1 VGRRVAILGLCLNAV
16 LTAQEPSAND
26 LYIRGRRAEREGHM
40 AEAYILYSQ
49 AAAKSPTNITYW
61 QRSQAVRTRA
71 ALEAKVAPPVEIF
84 GSDKAEDAD
93 DIPAAPEI
101 PIATPA
107 DVAETRKLLPPPEL
121 RPSPGKQ
128 SFDLNG
134 DAKALFEKVAK
145 SFGLDCLFDDD
156 YQAGRTLHFELGDAD
171 YRDALHGLEAAT
183 SSFIVPLSGKV
194 FLVVKDTPQ
203 KRTEREPVAAI
214 SLHLPEATNPQDFNS
229 IVTAVQQAFAIEK
242 VAFDT
247 QNNSVILRD
256 RVSKVMPA
264 RLMFEDLSKPRA
276 QVAIE
281 VRFLEVSRNDAI
293 TYGLDL
299 AKVFTVSP
307 LRQQYTL
314 AQLGHAMTSLSLY
327 GLTILSSSVVAEMS
341 KSSGQLLL
349 ESQLRSV
356 DGQTAN
362 FHIGD
367 RYPILTA
374 GYFGPSSF
382 QQGSNG
388 AQAYTPPPSFTFEDL
403 GLTLKLTPSVHGD
416 ESVGLDI
423 DAEFKVLAGGS
434 VNGIPVISSRL
445 LKNRAELR
453 FGEWAAVAGLLGTDQ
468 ARTLAGIAG
477 VARIPYLGP
486 LTSMHTRNSD
496 EQQVF
501 VLIRPRLITLPP
513 GIADTHTFRMGSDNR
528 PLTPL

>member
-1 VGRRVAILGLCLNAV
+1 
-16 LTAQEPSAND
+16 
-26 LYIRGRRAEREGHM
+26 
-40 AEAYILYSQ
+40 
-49 AAAKSPTNITYW
+49 
-61 QRSQAVRTRA
+61 
-71 ALEAKVAPPVEIF
+71 
-84 GSDKAEDAD
+84 
-93 DIPAAPEI
+93 
-101 PIATPA
+101 
-107 DVAETRKLLPPPEL
+107 
-121 RPSPGKQ
+121 
-128 SFDLNG
+128 
-134 DAKALFEKVAK
+134 
-145 SFGLDCLFDDD
+145 
-156 YQAGRTLHFELGDAD
+156 
-171 YRDALHGLEAAT
+171 
-183 SSFIVPLSGKV
+183 
-194 FLVVKDTPQ
+194 
-203 KRTEREPVAAI
+203 
-214 SLHLPEATNPQDFNS
+214 
-229 IVTAVQQAFAIEK
+229 
-242 VAFDT
+242 
-247 QNNSVILRD
+247 
-256 RVSKVMPA
+256 
-264 RLMFEDLSKPRA
+264 
-276 QVAIE
+276 
-281 VRFLEVSRNDAI
+281 
-293 TYGLDL
+293 
-299 AKVFTVSP
+299 
-307 LRQQYTL
+307 
-314 AQLGHAMTSLSLY
+314 
-327 GLTILSSSVVAEMS
+327 VVAQMS

-403 GLTLKLTPSVHGD
+403 GLTLKLTPSVHGE

-423 DAEFKVLAGGS
+423 DAEFKVLAGSS

-477 VARIPYLGP
+477 VARMPYLGP

-501 VLIRPRLITLPP
+501 VLVRPRLITYPP